1 MEVLKTSDALESQI
15 LEDARG
21 KARRIL
27 EGADREC
34 ARIRAEWDG
43 KDRQET
49 ARLEAN
55 RDAKISAVRQEL
67 SSSLPLDFMRT
78 RLAFIQESISRA
90 LAELFDTLPAAE
102 LEKILGRTLSRAA
115 FAFTDA
121 PIVVLTAGMTA
132 EAARRLVQA
141 SIPGASIAE
150 VKPMTG
156 DEAADKGVVLQSGDG
171 NRRFRGTLKELTS
184 LLLEEYREELM
195 TALLGKDI

>member
-21 KARRIL
+21 KARRVL
-27 EGADREC
+27 EAADREC
-34 ARIRAEWDG
+34 ARIRVEWDG

-49 ARLEAN
+49 ERLDAR
-55 RDAKISAVRQEL
+55 RDARIAAVRQEL

-78 RLAFIQESISRA
+78 RLAFIQESISKA
-90 LAELFDTLPAAE
+90 LAELFDTLAPVE
-102 LEKILGRTLSRAA
+102 LERVLARVLSLAA
-115 FAFTDA
+115 FAFQGA
-121 PIVVLTAGMTA
+121 PIVVLTAGMSA

-141 SIPGASIAE
+141 GIPGASLAE
-150 VKPMTG
+150 VKPLTG
-156 DEAADKGVVLQSGDG
+156 DEAADKGVVLLSADG
-171 NRRFRGTLKELTS
+171 NRRFRGTVKELTS

>member
-27 EGADREC
+27 EAADREC
-34 ARIRAEWDG
+34 ARIRTEWDG
-43 KDRQET
+43 KDRQE
-49 ARLEAN
+49 AERLDAN
-55 RDAKISAVRQEL
+55 RDAKIAAVRQEL

-78 RLAFIQESISRA
+78 RLGFIQESIMKA
-90 LAELFDTLPAAE
+90 LTELFDALPAAD
-102 LEKILGRTLSRAA
+102 LEKVLGRVLARAS
-115 FAFTDA
+115 FAFTGA
-121 PIVVLTAGMTA
+121 PVVVFTAGMTP

-141 SIPGASIAE
+141 AMPGAAVAE
-150 VKPMTG
+150 VKPLTG
-156 DEAADKGVVLQSGDG
+156 DDAADKGVVLQSADG
-171 NRRFRGTLKELTS
+171 NRRFRCTLRELTS

>member
-27 EGADREC
+27 EAADREC
-34 ARIRAEWDG
+34 ARIRAEWDV
-43 KDRQET
+43 KDRQE
-49 ARLEAN
+49 AQRVDAG
-55 RDAKISAVRQEL
+55 RDAKIAALRQEL

-78 RLAFIQESISRA
+78 RLAFIQETITKA
-90 LAELFDTLPAAE
+90 LAELFDTLPPAE
-102 LEKILGRTLSRAA
+102 LERTLGRVLSRAA
-115 FAFTDA
+115 FAFTGA
-121 PIVVLTAGMTA
+121 PVVVLSAGMTP

-141 SIPGASIAE
+141 GLPGAAVAE
-150 VKPMTG
+150 VKPLTG
-156 DEAADKGVVLQSGDG
+156 DEAADKGVVLQSADG
-171 NRRFRGTLKELTS
+171 SRRFRCTLKELTS